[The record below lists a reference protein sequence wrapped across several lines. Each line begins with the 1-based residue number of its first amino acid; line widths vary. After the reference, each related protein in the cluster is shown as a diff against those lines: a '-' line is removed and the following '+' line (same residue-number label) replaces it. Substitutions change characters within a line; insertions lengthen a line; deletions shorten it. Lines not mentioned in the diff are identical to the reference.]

1 MIPAQKPRHSL
12 AESDALPLRR
22 AVLQHSAVAQN
33 YQGMA
38 SERSRCHGSI
48 WLDPGPRM
56 EAERLCRVGLGAG
69 SKTLAATH
77 FAASLIADLTNRLG
91 FRRLEN
97 AHMAIRSVILPPT
110 RLFTR
115 CCRSRWVFQRAH
127 RKPQCTKHR
136 KCADWSSQILRC
148 SIRTHRSIN
157 ANSKSARA
165 AGLEAFVGECLAALW
180 RCHVVWG

>member
-91 FRRLEN
+91 FRRLEE
-97 AHMAIRSVILPPT
+97 
-110 RLFTR
+110 
-115 CCRSRWVFQRAH
+115 
-127 RKPQCTKHR
+127 
-136 KCADWSSQILRC
+136 
-148 SIRTHRSIN
+148 RTHGHPQRHTSTHKTVHSLLPKQVGIPARS
-157 ANSKSARA
+157 SKATMHQTSKVCR
-165 AGLEAFVGECLAALW
+165 LV
-180 RCHVVWG
+180 